1 LLRGRLRRALRK
13 RAAPPGPLR
22 ERSWPELCAR
32 AAGGRRDDVQGLVA
46 ALHTVAEPADAT
58 AALHALS
65 AADPALWITLDET
78 MRRGPHA
85 PAPRLEGPRT
95 LRRIL
100 ASMARD
106 GRLRESAVRALAQEH
121 GPAPTY
127 ALAVRTVDWVEPVRE
142 QALAALIGRLTP
154 DEALPAVR
162 TLLRLDRRARA
173 AGALEA
179 FRAALT
185 DPAQRRTVRRLA
197 GDTDPRTRRFGVE
210 LALELGE
217 YVRGDLVRTALRDSD
232 QACRQLCAQRLLELD
247 PDQAGRLMWARSAA
261 VRRLAVDAL
270 PDDVPAARLVAPLA
284 DRSRMVREAARWRL
298 YERGEPPVEVY
309 RRQLRR
315 CGSGTPPHLVAGL
328 AAGLGECGDAGT
340 GDVPLL
346 ARLAAPEPHPWEK
359 ESAGPAWP
367 PVVRRA
373 AVRALGRLARTREL
387 PELLVPLLERETVP
401 SVVREV
407 LDALLPAAS
416 LVEPPVVRRALERP
430 EPAVRRAALRLVRA
444 SGPWQRVEIDLEL
457 AADPR
462 PEVAAEARADLRA
475 WLGKQIYSRP
485 EPDHLD
491 RIHGLLNAADLPEV
505 VRRHLAF
512 VLR

>member
-13 RAAPPGPLR
+13 RTAPPAPLPGR
-22 ERSWPELCAR
+22 TWAELCEAAAAAR
-32 AAGGRRDDVQGLVA
+32 RHAGQPLA
-46 ALHTVAEPADAT
+46 KALRAIEDPAEAT
-58 AALHALS
+58 AALRALNS
-65 AADPALWITLDET
+65 APPALWPTLDEA
-78 MRRGPHA
+78 MRRGGPPPPSRA
-85 PAPRLEGPRT
+85 PTPRT
-95 LRRIL
+95 LRHVL
-100 ASMARD
+100 DSMDRD
-106 GRLRESAVRALAQEH
+106 GHVREAAVRALATER
-121 GPAPTY
+121 GPAATY
-127 ALAVRTVDWVEPVRE
+127 ALALRTVDWVRPVRE
-142 QALAALIGRLTP
+142 RALAALVARLAP
-154 DEALPAVR
+154 DEAVPAVR
-162 TLLRLDRRARA
+162 TLLRLHGRTRAG
-173 AGALEA
+173 GAVDA

-197 GDTDPRTRRFGVE
+197 ADADPRTRRFGVE

-232 QACRQLCAQRLLELD
+232 QVCRQLCAQRLLELD

-270 PDDVPAARLVAPLA
+270 PDDVPAVRLVAPLA
-284 DRSRMVREAARWRL
+284 DRSRMVREEARWKL

-315 CGSGTPPHLVAGL
+315 CGGGTPPHLVAGL
-328 AAGLGECGDAGT
+328 AAGLGECGDANT

-346 ARLAAPEPHPWEK
+346 ARLAAREPHPWET

-373 AVRALGRLARTREL
+373 AVRALGRLARPEDL
-387 PELLVPLLERETVP
+387 PELLVPLLADETP
-401 SVVREV
+401 SVAREV
-407 LDALLPAAS
+407 LDALLPVAA
-416 LVEPPVVRRALERP
+416 LLPPGVARGALERP

-444 SGPWQRVEIDLEL
+444 SGPWQRVELDLEL

-475 WLGKQIYSRP
+475 WLRKQICSRP
-485 EPDHLD
+485 DPDHLD
-491 RIHGLLNAADLPEV
+491 RIHGLLDAADLPDV
-505 VRRHLAF
+505 VRRHLTF